1 MRNLDFADVERIL
14 FANGGEKEGQIQ
26 HEIGRRRGMQCLL
39 CNSPRI
45 LSEAIQTIES
55 STPSV
60 QKSCNYTWKHVQI
73 DGASEDVGNSREFS
87 GVCWRGWM
95 HTTSLTNTAEGG
107 QLNSASDFIAH
118 EHHESRCVPFCE

>member
-45 LSEAIQTIES
+45 LSEAI
-55 STPSV
+55 
-60 QKSCNYTWKHVQI
+60 QI